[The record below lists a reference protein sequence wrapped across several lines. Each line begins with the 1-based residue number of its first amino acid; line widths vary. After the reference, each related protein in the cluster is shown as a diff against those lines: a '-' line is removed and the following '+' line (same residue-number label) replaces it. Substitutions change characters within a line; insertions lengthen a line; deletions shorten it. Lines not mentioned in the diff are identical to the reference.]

1 MAELYLVRHGQASFG
16 ADNYDQLSLLGKQQ
30 GQLLG
35 EYFAER
41 KIVFDHVLVG
51 TMNRHRQTAEA
62 IFQGSTEEVARL
74 KEHQGLNEYD
84 FVALIDGLGDEHRE
98 LQLQAKKGKTDF
110 YKALRQVLLLWM
122 EDRIEGPI
130 PETWSQ
136 FQQRVTDA
144 KNHIQGL
151 KGQRILAVTS
161 GGVMAAIA
169 QQTLGAPR
177 ATVISL
183 NMQINNCSFCRY
195 FFNAD
200 SFHLATFNSI
210 PYFDKTD
217 RLNLITYG

>member
-16 ADNYDQLSLLGKQQ
+16 ADNYDQLSSLGRQQ

-41 KIVFDHVLVG
+41 DIVFDHVLVG
-51 TMNRHRQTAEA
+51 TMNRHRQTADA
-62 IFQGSTEEVARL
+62 IFQGSTEGASFT
-74 KEHQGLNEYD
+74 EHRGLNEYD
-84 FVALIDGLGDEHRE
+84 FVALFDGLGDEHHE
-98 LQLQAKKGKTDF
+98 LQLLAKKGKKDF

-136 FQQRVTDA
+136 FQQRVADA
-144 KNHIQGL
+144 RSYIQGL
-151 KGQRILAVTS
+151 KGQRILAVSS
-161 GGVMAAIA
+161 GGVMAAMM

-177 ATVISL
+177 EKVISL
-183 NMQINNCSFCRY
+183 NLQIHNCSFCRY

-200 SFHLATFNSI
+200 SFHLASFNSI
-210 PYFDKTD
+210 PHFDNAD
-217 RLNLITYG
+217 CSNFITYG

>member
-16 ADNYDQLSLLGKQQ
+16 ADDYDQLSLLGRQQ

-41 KIVFDHVLVG
+41 EIVFDHVLLG
-51 TMNRHRQTAEA
+51 TMNRHRQTVEA
-62 IFQGSTEEVARL
+62 IFQGSTEFASL
-74 KEHQGLNEYD
+74 KEHRGLNEYD
-84 FVALIDGLGDEHRE
+84 FGALFDGLGDEHRE
-98 LQLQAKKGKTDF
+98 LQLLAKKGKKDF
-110 YKALRQVLLLWM
+110 YRALRQVLLLWM

-130 PETWSQ
+130 PETWSE

-151 KGQRILAVTS
+151 KGQRILAVSS
-161 GGVMAAIA
+161 GGVIAAMA
-169 QQTLGAPR
+169 QQTLGAPKT
-177 ATVISL
+177 AVMAL

-195 FFNAD
+195 FFNTE

-210 PYFDKTD
+210 PYFDKAD
-217 RLNLITYG
+217 RSNFITYG

>member
-16 ADNYDQLSLLGKQQ
+16 ADNYDQLSSLGQQQ
-30 GQLLG
+30 GQVLG

-41 KIVFDHVLVG
+41 EIAFDHILVG
-51 TMNRHRQTAEA
+51 TMNRHRQTVEA
-62 IFQGSTEEVARL
+62 IFQGSTEVASP
-74 KEHQGLNEYD
+74 KEHRGLNEYD
-84 FVALIDGLGDEHRE
+84 FGALFDGLGDEHRE
-98 LQLQAKKGKTDF
+98 LRLLSKKGKKEF
-110 YKALRQVLLLWM
+110 YTALRQVLLLWM

-130 PETWSQ
+130 PETWSE
-136 FQQRVTDA
+136 FQQRVADA
-144 KNHIQGL
+144 RNYVQGL
-151 KGQRILAVTS
+151 KGRILAVSS

-177 ATVISL
+177 EKVISL
-183 NMQINNCSFCRY
+183 NLQINNCSFCRY

-210 PYFDKTD
+210 PYFDRAD

>member
-16 ADNYDQLSLLGKQQ
+16 ADNYDQLSSLGQQQ

-41 KIVFDHVLVG
+41 DIAFDHILIG
-51 TMNRHRQTAEA
+51 TMNRHRQTADA
-62 IFQGSTEEVARL
+62 IFQGSTEGASF
-74 KEHQGLNEYD
+74 KEHPGLNEYN
-84 FVALIDGLGDEHRE
+84 FGALFDGLGDEHRE
-98 LQLQAKKGKTDF
+98 LQLQARKGKQDF

-130 PETWSQ
+130 PETWSH
-136 FQQRVTDA
+136 FQQRVADA
-144 KNHIQGL
+144 RNYIQGL
-151 KGQRILAVTS
+151 KGRILAVSS

-169 QQTLGAPR
+169 QQTLGAPIEK
-177 ATVISL
+177 VISL
-183 NMQINNCSFCRY
+183 NLQINNCSFCRY

-210 PYFDKTD
+210 PYFDRAD

>member
-16 ADNYDQLSLLGKQQ
+16 ADNYDQLSLVGQQQ
-30 GQLLG
+30 GRLLG

-41 KIVFDHVLVG
+41 EIAFDHILVG
-51 TMNRHRQTAEA
+51 TMNRHRQTVEA
-62 IFQGSTEEVARL
+62 IFRGSAEGVAI
-74 KEHQGLNEYD
+74 KEHRGLDEYD
-84 FVALIDGLGDEHRE
+84 FEALFDGLGDEHRE
-98 LQLQAKKGKTDF
+98 LQLLAKNGKRDF

-136 FQQRVTDA
+136 FQQRVADA
-144 KNHIQGL
+144 RNFIQGL
-151 KGQRILAVTS
+151 QGKRILAVSS
-161 GGVMAAIA
+161 GGVMAAVA

-177 ATVISL
+177 EKVISL
-183 NMQINNCSFCRY
+183 NLQINNCSFCRY

-210 PYFDKTD
+210 PYFDRAD

>member
-16 ADNYDQLSLLGKQQ
+16 ADNYDQLSLLGEQQ

-41 KIVFDHVLVG
+41 EIAFDHVLLG

-62 IFQGSTEEVARL
+62 IFQGSSESARFTEHR
-74 KEHQGLNEYD
+74 GLNEYD
-84 FVALIDGLGDEHRE
+84 FGALFDALGDEHRE
-98 LQLQAKKGKTDF
+98 LQRLAKNGKQDF
-110 YKALRQVLLLWM
+110 YKALKQVLRLWM

-136 FQQRVTDA
+136 FQQRVADA
-144 KNHIQGL
+144 RNFIQGL
-151 KGQRILAVTS
+151 KGRILAVTS

-177 ATVISL
+177 ETVISL
-183 NMQINNCSFCRY
+183 NLQIHNCSYCRY
-195 FFNAD
+195 FFNAE

-210 PYFDKTD
+210 PHFDQAD
-217 RLNLITYG
+217 RSNFITYG

>member
-16 ADNYDQLSLLGKQQ
+16 ADNYDELSLLGQQQ
-30 GQLLG
+30 GQLVG

-41 KIVFDHVLVG
+41 KIVFDHVLLG
-51 TMNRHRQTAEA
+51 TMNRHRQTVEA
-62 IFQGSTEEVARL
+62 IFNGSTEVASL
-74 KEHQGLNEYD
+74 IEHRGLNEYD
-84 FVALIDGLGDEHRE
+84 FVALFDGLGDEHHE
-98 LQLQAKKGKTDF
+98 LKLQAKESKKDF

-136 FQQRVTDA
+136 FQQRVTDVRRY
-144 KNHIQGL
+144 IQGL
-151 KGQRILAVTS
+151 KGRVLAVSS

-169 QQTLGAPR
+169 QQALEAPR
-177 ATVISL
+177 EKIISL
-183 NMQINNCSFCRY
+183 NLQINNCSYCKY

-210 PYFDKTD
+210 PYFDKAD
-217 RLNLITYG
+217 RQNFITYG

>member
-16 ADNYDQLSLLGKQQ
+16 ADNYDQLSLLGQQQ
-30 GQLLG
+30 GQILG

-41 KIVFDHVLVG
+41 EIAFDHVLVG
-51 TMNRHRQTAEA
+51 AMNRHRQTAEA
-62 IFQGSTEEVARL
+62 IFQGSAEVDRL

-84 FVALIDGLGDEHRE
+84 FVALIDGLGSEHRE
-98 LQLQAKKGKTDF
+98 LQLLAKKSKKDF

-122 EDRIEGPI
+122 EDRIEGTI
-130 PETWSQ
+130 PETWAQ
-136 FQQRVTDA
+136 YQQRVADA
-144 KNHIQGL
+144 RNHIQGL

-169 QQTLGAPR
+169 QQTLDAPR
-177 ATVISL
+177 ETAISL
-183 NMQINNCSFCRY
+183 NLQINNCSFCRY

-210 PYFDKTD
+210 PYFDRPD

>member
-1 MAELYLVRHGQASFG
+1 
-16 ADNYDQLSLLGKQQ
+16 
-30 GQLLG
+30 
-35 EYFAER
+35 
-41 KIVFDHVLVG
+41 
-51 TMNRHRQTAEA
+51 
-62 IFQGSTEEVARL
+62 
-74 KEHQGLNEYD
+74 
-84 FVALIDGLGDEHRE
+84 
-98 LQLQAKKGKTDF
+98 LQLKAKKGKTDF

>member
-16 ADNYDQLSLLGKQQ
+16 ADNYDQLSLLGQKQ
-30 GQLLG
+30 GQILG

-41 KIVFDHVLVG
+41 EIAFDHVLVG

-62 IFQGSTEEVARL
+62 IFQGSAEVDGL

-84 FVALIDGLGDEHRE
+84 FVALIDGLGNEHRE
-98 LQLQAKKGKTDF
+98 LQLLAKKSKKDF
-110 YKALRQVLLLWM
+110 YKVLRQVLLLWM

-130 PETWSQ
+130 PETWAQ
-136 FQQRVTDA
+136 FQQRVADA
-144 KNHIQGL
+144 KNYIQGL
-151 KGQRILAVTS
+151 KGQRILAVSS

-169 QQTLGAPR
+169 QQTLDAPKEK
-177 ATVISL
+177 VISL
-183 NMQINNCSFCRY
+183 NLQINNCSFCRY

-200 SFHLATFNSI
+200 SFHLATFNSV
-210 PYFDKTD
+210 PYFDRAD

>member
-16 ADNYDQLSLLGKQQ
+16 ADNYDQLSLLGQQQ

-51 TMNRHRQTAEA
+51 TMNRHRQTVEA
-62 IFQGSTEEVARL
+62 IFQGSTEVASL
-74 KEHQGLNEYD
+74 KEHRGLNEYD
-84 FVALIDGLGDEHRE
+84 FGALFDGLGDEHRE
-98 LQLQAKKGKTDF
+98 LQLLAKKSKKDF
-110 YKALRQVLLLWM
+110 YRALRQVLLLWM
-122 EDRIEGPI
+122 DDRIDGPI
-130 PETWSQ
+130 PEKWSQ
-136 FQQRVTDA
+136 FQQRVADA
-144 KNHIQGL
+144 KNYIQEL

-183 NMQINNCSFCRY
+183 NLQIHNCSFCRY

-210 PYFDKTD
+210 PYFDQAD
-217 RLNLITYG
+217 RSNFITYG

>member
-16 ADNYDQLSLLGKQQ
+16 ADNYDQLSLLGQQQ
-30 GQLLG
+30 GQLVG
-35 EYFAER
+35 EYFAGR
-41 KIVFDHVLVG
+41 NIAFDHVLIG
-51 TMNRHRQTAEA
+51 TMNRHRQTVEA
-62 IFQGSTEEVARL
+62 IFDGSNDVAKPTEHR
-74 KEHQGLNEYD
+74 GLNEYD
-84 FVALIDGLGDEHRE
+84 FVALFDGLGDEHHE
-98 LQLQAKKGKTDF
+98 LKLLAKESKKDF

-136 FQQRVTDA
+136 FQQRVADA
-144 KNHIQGL
+144 RSYIQGL
-151 KGQRILAVTS
+151 KGRILAVSS

-177 ATVISL
+177 EAVIPL
-183 NMQINNCSFCRY
+183 NLQINNCSFCRY

-210 PYFDKTD
+210 PYFDKAD
-217 RLNLITYG
+217 RQNFITYG

>member
-16 ADNYDQLSLLGKQQ
+16 ADNYDQLSSLGQQQ
-30 GQLLG
+30 GQVLG

-41 KIVFDHVLVG
+41 EIAFDHILVG
-51 TMNRHRQTAEA
+51 TMNRHRQTVEA
-62 IFQGSTEEVARL
+62 IFQGSTEVASP
-74 KEHQGLNEYD
+74 KEHRGLNEYD
-84 FVALIDGLGDEHRE
+84 FGALFDGLGDEHRE
-98 LQLQAKKGKTDF
+98 LQLLSKKGKKEF
-110 YKALRQVLLLWM
+110 YTALRQVLLLWM

-130 PETWSQ
+130 PETWSE
-136 FQQRVTDA
+136 FQQRVADA
-144 KNHIQGL
+144 RNYVQGL
-151 KGQRILAVTS
+151 KGRILAVSS

-177 ATVISL
+177 EKVISL
-183 NMQINNCSFCRY
+183 NLQINNCSFCRY

-210 PYFDKTD
+210 PYFDRAD

>member
-16 ADNYDQLSLLGKQQ
+16 ADNYDQLSLLGQQQ
-30 GQLLG
+30 GQILG

-41 KIVFDHVLVG
+41 EIAFDHVLVG

-62 IFQGSTEEVARL
+62 IFQGSAEVDRL

-84 FVALIDGLGDEHRE
+84 FVALIDGLGNEHRE
-98 LQLQAKKGKTDF
+98 LQLLAKKSKKDF
-110 YKALRQVLLLWM
+110 YRVLRQVLQLWM

-130 PETWSQ
+130 PETWAQ
-136 FQQRVTDA
+136 FQQRVADA
-144 KNHIQGL
+144 RNYIQGL

-169 QQTLGAPR
+169 QQTLDAPR
-177 ATVISL
+177 EKVISL
-183 NMQINNCSFCRY
+183 NLQINNCSFCRY

-210 PYFDKTD
+210 PYFDRAD
-217 RLNLITYG
+217 RQNLITYG

>member
-16 ADNYDQLSLLGKQQ
+16 ADNYDQLSLLGQQQ
-30 GQLLG
+30 GQLVG

-41 KIVFDHVLVG
+41 NIVFDHVLLG

-62 IFQGSTEEVARL
+62 IFSGSSEVASL
-74 KEHQGLNEYD
+74 KEHPGLNEYD

-98 LQLQAKKGKTDF
+98 LKLQAKKGKTDF
-110 YKALRQVLLLWM
+110 YRALRQVLLLWM

-130 PETWSQ
+130 PEKWSE
-136 FQQRVTDA
+136 FQQRVADA
-144 KNHIQGL
+144 KNYIQGL
-151 KGQRILAVTS
+151 KGRVLAVSS

-177 ATVISL
+177 ETVIAL
-183 NMQINNCSFCRY
+183 NLQINNCSFCRY

-200 SFHLATFNSI
+200 SFHLASFNSI
-210 PYFDKTD
+210 PYFDNAD
-217 RLNLITYG
+217 RFNFITYG